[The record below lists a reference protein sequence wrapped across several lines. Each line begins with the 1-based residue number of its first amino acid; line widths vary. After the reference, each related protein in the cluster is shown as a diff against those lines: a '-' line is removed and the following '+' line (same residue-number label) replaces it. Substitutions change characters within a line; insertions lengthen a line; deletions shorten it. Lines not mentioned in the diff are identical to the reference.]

1 MKSRCNPMPVISV
14 IVPVY
19 RVERFLPQCIDSI
32 LNQTFRNI
40 EVILVDDGSDD
51 GCPAICDEAAAKD
64 ARVRVI
70 HQKNQGL
77 SAARNA
83 GIDAGQGDYFA
94 FVDSDDYIEPDM
106 LKKMLERVRKDGS
119 ELAVCNYHRVDEQGQ
134 ELPQYV
140 AGSPINM
147 DEAITDPDK
156 AVEKLCIHKFWYYII
171 ATNRL
176 YARRLFDDIRF
187 PVGKRN
193 EDIYVAYQVL
203 WKAKGVSI
211 LKEPL
216 YVYRW
221 REGSIMK
228 SKPTVKMLDAAD
240 GWFACCR
247 FALDK
252 KVEKLAVRGYNGA
265 ISEISNA
272 WHTLDHRD
280 EAVRHALEDYR
291 KKAGALL
298 PEVMKISGFSSDKMK
313 WLMFALSPRL
323 YESVKRAKRNALQG

>member
-1 MKSRCNPMPVISV
+1 MNSECHAMPEISV
-14 IVPVY
+14 IVPIY

-32 LNQTFRNI
+32 LKQTFRNI

-51 GCPAICDEAAAKD
+51 GCPAICDAAAEKD

-83 GIDAGQGDYFA
+83 GIDAAQGSTIT

-106 LKKMLERVRKDGS
+106 LEKMLERMKKDGS
-119 ELAVCNYHRVDEQGQ
+119 ELAVCNYHRVDEQGR
-134 ELPQYV
+134 ELPRYV
-140 AGSPINM
+140 KESPIDA
-147 DEAITDPDK
+147 DEVITNRNK
-156 AVEKLCIHKFWYYII
+156 AVEKLCIQKFWYYII
-171 ATNRL
+171 ACSKL

-193 EDIYVAYQVL
+193 EDVYVAYQVL
-203 WKAKGVSI
+203 WKAEGVSI

-240 GWFACCR
+240 GWFECCR

-252 KVEKLAVRGYNGA
+252 KVDKLAVRGYNGA
-265 ISEISNA
+265 ISEVSDA
-272 WHTLDHRD
+272 WHALDHKD
-280 EAVRHALEDYR
+280 EEVRRALRDYR
-291 KKAGALL
+291 KKAGTLL
-298 PEVMKISGFSSDKMK
+298 PEVMKLNGFSSDKIK
-313 WLMFALSPRL
+313 WLLFAVSPRL
-323 YESVKRAKRNALQG
+323 YERIKRAKREASRG